1 MKFTLNEKIKDIK
14 GKDLD
19 VTYGQALADILLA
32 ADPGDAHASKYRY
45 FTLAMKA
52 GESKDVDWDKETVEF
67 ILGKVERVSTPLYV
81 GRIKEKLSILDEK
94 TA

>member
-32 ADPGDAHASKYRY
+32 ADPADAHASKYRY

-52 GESKDVDWDKETVEF
+52 GESKEVDWDNETVEF
-67 ILGKVERVSTPLYV
+67 ILGKVERVAAPLYV
-81 GRIKEKLSILDEK
+81 GRIKEKLTVKEEK
-94 TA
+94 AI